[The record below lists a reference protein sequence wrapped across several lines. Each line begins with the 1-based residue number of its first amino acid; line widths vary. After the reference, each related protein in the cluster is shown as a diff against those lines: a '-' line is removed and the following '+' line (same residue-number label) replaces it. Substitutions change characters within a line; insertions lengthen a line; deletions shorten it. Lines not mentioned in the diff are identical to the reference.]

1 MVASFAAPQ
10 TPLDG
15 LDAALRDRGFAV
27 LSAANVAALSRVP
40 LADLQALTPSWDDL
54 RPDEYLKDGGR
65 YRKRR
70 HACFVA
76 EADGLHQVPHRMH
89 WQSVDYNALHGGM
102 ERWFEPIEPAVATQS
117 AWSNLL
123 LGLARVCSARM
134 PVPRAYE
141 FVDGSAYLPHVA
153 RVRKARGAE
162 VPESFYTDPLMYQG
176 VSAGFYGPRDPV
188 KVVSEDYGI
197 DLEAEIV
204 IVTDDVPMAVTPE
217 QAAGHIQLVGL
228 INDVSLRNLIPGE
241 LAKGFGFLQSKPRS
255 ALSPVF
261 VTPDELGAHWQGNK
275 LHLPLLTHINGKWFG
290 APEAGVDMQFD
301 FAQLLAHAAKTR
313 PLSAGTIV
321 GSGTVAN
328 EDTSLGAS
336 CFAEQRTVE
345 TLRDGKPTTPFMA
358 FGDTVR
364 IEVLDRD
371 GISIFGAIEQR
382 IECQPA
388 P

>member
-1 MVASFAAPQ
+1 MKLGSLKEGGRDGTLVVVSRDLSRAVRATGIAPTLQRALEDWENVAPRLNALSESLDAGDADGVFDLDMQALAAP
-10 TPLDG
+10 L
-15 LDAALRDRGFAV
+15 
-27 LSAANVAALSRVP
+27 
-40 LADLQALTPSWDDL
+40 
-54 RPDEYLKDGGR
+54 
-65 YRKRR
+65 
-70 HACFVA
+70 
-76 EADGLHQVPHRMH
+76 
-89 WQSVDYNALHGGM
+89 
-102 ERWFEPIEPAVATQS
+102 
-117 AWSNLL
+117 
-123 LGLARVCSARM
+123 
-134 PVPRAYE
+134 PRAYE

-162 VPESFYTDPLMYQG
+162 VPESFYVDPLMYQG

-217 QAAGHIQLVGL
+217 QAASHIQLVGL

-241 LAKGFGFLQSKPRS
+241 LGKGFGFLQSKPRS

-261 VTPDELGAHWQGNK
+261 VTPDELGAHWQDNK
-275 LHLPLLTHINGKWFG
+275 LHLPLLTHINGQWFG

-301 FAQLLAHAAKTR
+301 FAQLIAHAAKTR

-345 TLRDGKPTTPFMA
+345 TLRDGKPSTPFMS
-358 FGDTVR
+358 FGDLVR
-364 IEVLDRD
+364 IEVLNAD
-371 GISIFGAIEQR
+371 GNSLFGAIEQR
-382 IECQPA
+382 MERQAIP
-388 P
+388 